1 MNYAAIKNCDIAN
14 GPGVRVSLFVSG
26 CRHHCK
32 DCFNPETWEFSYGEP
47 FDEAVIDKILAM
59 LTPAYIRG
67 ITYLG
72 GEPFEPVNQRALLP
86 LIREFKKRFPEK
98 DIWAYSG
105 YVYDR
110 DLVPGGRAHCEVT
123 DEILDSLAVLVDG
136 PFIERLKDISLKFRG
151 SSNQRLINMPT
162 TRRTGSIVLLP

>member
-1 MNYAAIKNCDIAN
+1 M
-14 GPGVRVSLFVSG
+14 SL
-26 CRHHCK
+26 
-32 DCFNPETWEFSYGEP
+32 
-47 FDEAVIDKILAM
+47 
-59 LTPAYIRG
+59 
-67 ITYLG
+67 LG

-86 LIREFKKRFPEK
+86 LIREFKARFPEK

-110 DLVPGGRAHCEVT
+110 DLLPGGRAFCEVT

-151 SSNQRLINMPT
+151 SSNQRLIDMPA
-162 TRRTGSIVLLP
+162 TRRTGSVVPLP

>member
-1 MNYAAIKNCDIAN
+1 MNFSAINPTDIAN
-14 GPGVRVSLFVSG
+14 GRGVRVSLFVSG
-26 CRHHCK
+26 CTHHCPG
-32 DCFNPETWEFSYGEP
+32 CFNASTWDFNAGQPFTEETEEH
-47 FDEAVIDKILAM
+47 ILG
-59 LTPAYIRG
+59 LLKPDYING
-67 ITYLG
+67 LSLLG

-86 LIREFKKRFPEK
+86 LIREFKARFPEK

-110 DLVPGGRAHCEVT
+110 DLLPGGRAFCEVT

-151 SSNQRLINMPT
+151 SSNQRLIDMPA
-162 TRRTGSIVLLP
+162 TRRTGSVVPLP

>member
-1 MNYAAIKNCDIAN
+1 MNFCAIKPTDIAN
-14 GPGVRVSLFVSG
+14 GRGVRVSLFVSG
-26 CRHHCK
+26 CSHHCPG
-32 DCFNPETWEFSYGEP
+32 CFNASTWDFNAGQPFMEETAEY
-47 FDEAVIDKILAM
+47 ILG
-59 LTPAYIRG
+59 LLKPDYING
-67 ITYLG
+67 LSLLG

-151 SSNQRLINMPT
+151 SSNQRLIDMPA